1 MKIPQDET
9 DIKLESH
16 HMLKEKFIDSEDD
29 ITLEDDDTDVTP
41 AHITVTSPVPLAIQS
56 QALLPT
62 QTSIAGSVPPYI
74 TFLGLPPALAT
85 TTNKKSGADYVIK
98 KLHDFGGL

>member
-16 HMLKEKFIDSEDD
+16 HVLKEKFVDSEDD
-29 ITLEDDDTDVTP
+29 ITFEDDDTDVTP

-56 QALLPT
+56 
-62 QTSIAGSVPPYI
+62 
-74 TFLGLPPALAT
+74 
-85 TTNKKSGADYVIK
+85 
-98 KLHDFGGL
+98 